1 MITKHQTRKARH
13 ESERLFRNEQTRR
26 GVSEEQIAAD
36 IREMRAEA
44 RKATK
49 QTTSTTTH
57 TPKEGAMTKTASKK
71 NSVTSPETKT
81 KKSPKPHKIANVMPK
96 TRKTHDHEEIVL
108 AVRATEPTDSAMR
121 AMAEAKFGVVIVA
134 GEFGKAPT
142 RADQDAGRKR
152 DPWCAGPGG
161 PVHGRRLSDPE
172 GKEEQGDQEG
182 RVVSQRPGARTT
194 PPGDRGKRPMAR
206 TTQRLGR
213 GPVGTAH
220 TRRTGT
226 MTDHQREQFCS
237 RLRPTDAQRTLTSWR
252 PQRPRP

>member
-1 MITKHQTRKARH
+1 VTQTPPGHGGGDRDKPPKPAHDPRDTARLVWGEHTHEEGTMITKHQTRKARH

-134 GEFGKAPT
+134 GEFGKAPNPGLIKM
-142 RADQDAGRKR
+142 RAANVIRGALVRAGRFT
-152 DPWCAGPGG
+152 
-161 PVHGRRLSDPE
+161 
-172 GKEEQGDQEG
+172 GDVY
-182 RVVSQRPGARTT
+182 RI
-194 PPGDRGKRPMAR
+194 
-206 TTQRLGR
+206 
-213 GPVGTAH
+213 
-220 TRRTGT
+220 
-226 MTDHQREQFCS
+226 
-237 RLRPTDAQRTLTSWR
+237 
-252 PQRPRP
+252 PRAKKSKSTKKAA